1 MANSRFAIS
10 VGIAP
15 TELSAPGLTNDVVV
29 IDLMQIHLDPVGG
42 IAGDMFV
49 AAILHA
55 YPELTA
61 GLLETVNRLGLP
73 ELVSCRIDPVNDGVL
88 AGSRFVV
95 ESKARPLVYRQQHA
109 ADSDGLHQHR
119 HRHWSD
125 IRVLLEQANVSS
137 TIRQGAIGIF
147 ALLAEAEARVHGIP
161 VADVAFHEVGAV
173 DSIVDI
179 VAAAFLI
186 DALRAE
192 RWTISPVPLG
202 SGQIETSHGRLPIPA
217 PATTLLLEGFTVFD
231 DGIPGERVTPTG
243 ATIVRY
249 LCQPNEVQRRSG
261 VLTRSGVGLGTKN
274 FPGISNV
281 LRVISFQ
288 RKVPALG
295 GHRELLVVEFEVD
308 DQTAEELAAGLERI
322 RNDTAVFDVIQI
334 PAIGKKGRQ
343 TSHIKILAD
352 PAQQEDVI
360 ALCFQQT
367 TTIGLR
373 FRTTEGF
380 ALPRQTESVQIG
392 DRKVRVKIVR
402 RPGIGATAKAEADDL
417 LLAEEGYSARA
428 ELKTKAEA
436 QALSSPLLADLLDA
450 EVQTERQIAKRSKTP
465 RLHHE

>member
-1 MANSRFAIS
+1 
-10 VGIAP
+10 
-15 TELSAPGLTNDVVV
+15 
-29 IDLMQIHLDPVGG
+29 MQIHLDPVGG
-42 IAGDMFV
+42 VAGDMFV
-49 AAILHA
+49 AAVLHA
-55 YPELTA
+55 YPELTT
-61 GLLETVNRLGLP
+61 GLLETINGLALP
-73 ELVSCRIDPVNDGVL
+73 ELISCRIEPVNDGVL
-88 AGSRFVV
+88 TGSRFVV
-95 ESKARPLVYRQQHA
+95 ESKAHPSIDHRQHTT
-109 ADSDGLHQHR
+109 DSDGSRQHH

-125 IRVLLEQANVSS
+125 IRALIEHANLSS
-137 TIRQGAIGIF
+137 TIKRDATGIF
-147 ALLAEAEARVHGIP
+147 SLLAEAEAGVHGIP
-161 VADVAFHEVGAV
+161 VADVGFHEVGAV

-186 DALRAE
+186 EALQAE
-192 RWTISPVPLG
+192 RWTISPLPLG
-202 SGQIETSHGRLPIPA
+202 SGQVETAHGRLPIPA

-243 ATIVRY
+243 AAIVRY
-249 LCQPNEVQRRSG
+249 LCQPSEVQRASG
-261 VLTRSGVGLGTKN
+261 VLERSGVGLGTKR
-274 FPGISNV
+274 FPDVSNI

-288 RKVPALG
+288 QKAGSLR
-295 GHRELLVVEFEVD
+295 GHRELLIVEFEVD
-308 DQTAEELAAGLERI
+308 DQSAEELAAGLERI

-352 PAQQEDVI
+352 PTKQEDVI

-373 FRTTEGF
+373 FRTTEAV

-392 DRKVRVKIVR
+392 GRNVRVKIVR

-417 LLAEEGYSARA
+417 LLAGEGYNARA

-436 QALSSPLLADLLDA
+436 QALSSPLLADLRDA
-450 EVQTERQIAKRSKTP
+450 EIKTERQIAKRSKTP

>member
-1 MANSRFAIS
+1 
-10 VGIAP
+10 
-15 TELSAPGLTNDVVV
+15 
-29 IDLMQIHLDPVGG
+29 MQIHIDPLGG
-42 IAGDMFV
+42 VAGDMFV
-49 AAILHA
+49 AAVVDT
-55 YPELTA
+55 YPELTS
-61 GLLETVNRLGLP
+61 GLLETINGLGLP
-73 ELVSCRIDPVNDGVL
+73 ELISCRIEPVNDGVL
-88 AGSRFVV
+88 TGSRFVV
-95 ESKARPLVYRQQHA
+95 ESETQPSVDHQQHTT
-109 ADSDGLHQHR
+109 DSDGSRQHH

-125 IRVLLEQANVSS
+125 IRALIENANLSS
-137 TIRQGAIGIF
+137 TIKQGAIGIF
-147 ALLAEAEARVHGIP
+147 GLLADAEARVHGIS

-186 DALRAE
+186 DAVQAE
-192 RWTISPVPLG
+192 RWTISPLPLG
-202 SGQIETSHGRLPIPA
+202 SGQIETAHGRLPIPA
-217 PATTLLLEGFTVFD
+217 PATALLLEGFTVFD

-243 ATIVRY
+243 AAIVRY
-249 LCQPNEVQRRSG
+249 LCQRNEVQRRGG
-261 VLTRSGVGLGTKN
+261 VLDRSGVGLGTKR

-288 RKVPALG
+288 QKVSPLR
-295 GHRELLVVEFEVD
+295 GHRKLLIVEFEVD
-308 DQTAEELAAGLERI
+308 DQSAEELAAGLERI

-352 PAQQEDVI
+352 PTKQEGVI

-373 FRTTEGF
+373 FRTTDAV

-392 DRKVRVKIVR
+392 GRNVRVKIVR
-402 RPGIGATAKAEADDL
+402 RPGIGTTAKAEADDL
-417 LLAEEGYSARA
+417 LLAGEGYKARA

-436 QALSSPLLADLLDA
+436 QALSSPLLADSLDA
-450 EVQTERQIAKRSKTP
+450 EIQTERQTAKRSKTP

>member
-1 MANSRFAIS
+1 
-10 VGIAP
+10 
-15 TELSAPGLTNDVVV
+15 
-29 IDLMQIHLDPVGG
+29 MQIHLDPVGG

-49 AAILHA
+49 AAVIHA
-55 YPELTA
+55 YPELTT
-61 GLLETVNRLGLP
+61 GLLETINNLGLP
-73 ELVSCRIDPVNDGVL
+73 ELVSCRIEPVNDGIL
-88 AGSRFVV
+88 TGSRFIV
-95 ESKARPLVYRQQHA
+95 ESKAQPSIYHQQPRI
-109 ADSDGLHQHR
+109 DSDGSARHG

-125 IRVLLEQANVSS
+125 IRVLLEHANLSP
-137 TIRQGAIGIF
+137 TTKRGAIEIF
-147 ALLAEAEARVHGIP
+147 GLLADAEARVHGIP

-179 VAAAFLI
+179 VGAAFLI
-186 DALRAE
+186 DALQAE
-192 RWTISPVPLG
+192 RWTITPLPLG
-202 SGQIETSHGRLPIPA
+202 SGQIETAHGRLPIPA

-243 ATIVRY
+243 AAIVRY
-249 LCQPNEVQRRSG
+249 LCQPSEVQRRNG
-261 VLTRSGVGLGTKN
+261 VLMRSGVGLGTKS

-281 LRVISFQ
+281 LRMISFQ
-288 RKVPALG
+288 QKAASMS

-308 DQTAEELAAGLERI
+308 DQSAEELAAGLERI
-322 RNDTAVFDVIQI
+322 RNETAVFDVIQI

-352 PAQQEDVI
+352 PTKRQDVI

-373 FRTTEGF
+373 FRTTDAV

-392 DRKVRVKIVR
+392 GRNVRVKIVR

-417 LLAEEGYSARA
+417 LLAEEGYNARA

-450 EVQTERQIAKRSKTP
+450 EIQTERQITKRSKAP